1 MLSLMN
7 PVAELRAAVAALPHV
22 PDTTPVEP
30 TLAFGAPNALVFDT
44 PNNVVRLSVGWGQA
58 TGRPTMG
65 QLRAWLGLKPG
76 GGLAGPWASAR
87 GLEDIW
93 TWRGAL
99 VFASALASGYH
110 GVKRNGGSAWWGLV
124 WFAAGAAL
132 PGLVPLVAAAQGYG
146 QCTSNCAW
154 TPTERA

>member
-1 MLSLMN
+1 MLTPMN

-65 QLRAWLGLKPG
+65 QLRAWLGLKSG
-76 GGLAGPWASAR
+76 TLAGPWDSAR
-87 GLEDIW
+87 GLENVF

-99 VFASALASGYH
+99 VFASALVSGYH
-110 GVKRNGGSAWWGLV
+110 GVKRNDGSAWWGLV
-124 WFAAGAAL
+124 WFTAGAVL
-132 PGLVPLVAAAQGYG
+132 PGLVPLIAVGQGYG
-146 QCTSNCAW
+146 RNASSCAR
-154 TPTERA
+154 PVAGRA